1 MSSYISDQYSQSSSL
16 QQNNK
21 RSFPTM
27 VSEYSILTQVASN
40 LGSYKLNREHNA
52 PRQDE
57 KPKANAA
64 ISVTRR
70 TRTASVHRE
79 AELLMN
85 FMTTTSTDESV
96 MAVHNDSSKVN
107 PPKTPESRPSII
119 SPSFSFEAKRVENG
133 EDCEQ
138 FTSIT
143 GGRTARLQSVGK
155 ELSASNCFYLNCPSL
170 SLENGA
176 SLSEN
181 SPLES
186 SPSFLF
192 SRPINADPVDTYTM
206 DTTKVADEVGLNII
220 RSFNTAMS
228 WRTKTWIKAL
238 SDKLSTRYHEER
250 RNAVKNAVYNRS
262 ASGVD
267 RSVDTIKEAIK
278 KSSEARVIHSL
289 SKASSTVV
297 VHDVRTTFFVLE
309 QQLNHE
315 EQDTGINPPKRRR
328 QVSRESVNSIE
339 TSEPYDLSHSITLDA
354 KCSVFTSPMKKMTVS
369 FRAPGAI
376 HGTFVRDFDGN
387 ARLVN
392 VSITLD
398 TEALALSME
407 ENSRRIVRAASEEW
421 LISPPVNFCTIYDT
435 VQSQNTLADNK
446 ISCESSES
454 TPEPQEDLD
463 SQRYYSDR
471 RYESYFSPTAEKPES
486 LGPLVTPKLQEPFF
500 NEAEPSTYLPRSL
513 PLKDGTLNFG
523 TRGFLNPR
531 RVSPTDHQCSG
542 FVSPTPSKVGFTEDP
557 KVTARNYPVPPSL
570 VSPYFQNKE
579 EVAEDSDAPSM
590 PALLEVA
597 RAAHAKCH

>member
-1 MSSYISDQYSQSSSL
+1 MSSYIGDQYSQSSSL

-21 RSFPTM
+21 RSCPTM
-27 VSEYSILTQVASN
+27 VSEYSILTQIASN
-40 LGSYKLNREHNA
+40 LGTYKLNREHNS
-52 PRQDE
+52 PKQGE
-57 KPKANAA
+57 HPKPKEA
-64 ISVTRR
+64 IAVTRR
-70 TRTASVHRE
+70 TRTPSVHRE

-85 FMTTTSTDESV
+85 FMTTSTSTDDSV
-96 MAVHNDSSKVN
+96 TAVHNDIPKVK

-138 FTSIT
+138 FMSIT
-143 GGRTARLQSVGK
+143 GDTFGTTRLQSARK
-155 ELSASNCFYLNCPSL
+155 ELSASNCFDLNCPSL
-170 SLENGA
+170 SLENG
-176 SLSEN
+176 SSVSVN
-181 SPLES
+181 SPLDF

-192 SRPINADPVDTYTM
+192 SRPINADPVDSCTM
-206 DTTKVADEVGLNII
+206 DTTKVADEVGLNLI
-220 RSFNTAMS
+220 RSFNAAMS

-238 SDKLSTRYHEER
+238 SEKLSARYHEER
-250 RNAVKNAVYNRS
+250 KNAVRNAVYNRS

-278 KSSEARVIHSL
+278 KSSEARVVHSL

-315 EQDTGINPPKRRR
+315 EQDTGMNPPKRRR

-339 TSEPYDLSHSITLDA
+339 TSEPYDLSHAITLDA
-354 KCSVFTSPMKKMTVS
+354 KCSVSTSPMKKMTVS

-387 ARLVN
+387 ARLVS

-421 LISPPVNFCTIYDT
+421 LISPPINFCTIYDT
-435 VQSQNTLADNK
+435 VQSQENK
-446 ISCESSES
+446 VSCESSQS
-454 TPEPQEDLD
+454 TPEPEEDLD

-471 RYESYFSPTAEKPES
+471 RYESYFSPTAEPES
-486 LGPLVTPKLQEPFF
+486 LGPLVTPKMQEPFL
-500 NEAEPSTYLPRSL
+500 NEAEPSTFLPRSL
-513 PLKDGTLNFG
+513 PLQGDTLNFG
-523 TRGFLNPR
+523 ARAGFLNPR
-531 RVSPTDHQCSG
+531 RVSPTEHQCSS
-542 FVSPTPSKVGFTEDP
+542 FVSPTPSKVTFTEDP

-570 VSPYFQNKE
+570 VSPHFQNAE
-579 EVAEDSDAPSM
+579 QVAEDSDAPSM

>member
-1 MSSYISDQYSQSSSL
+1 L
-16 QQNNK
+16 HQNNK
-21 RSFPTM
+21 RSFPAM

-57 KPKANAA
+57 KPKAKAA

-96 MAVHNDSSKVN
+96 MAVQNDSSKVK

-133 EDCEQ
+133 EDCELACV
-138 FTSIT
+138 TVT
-143 GGRTARLQSVGK
+143 GGRTTRLQPVRK
-155 ELSASNCFYLNCPSL
+155 ELSDPNCFDLNCPSL
-170 SLENGA
+170 LLENG
-176 SLSEN
+176 SSVSEN

-192 SRPINADPVDTYTM
+192 SRPINAEPVDSCTM
-206 DTTKVADEVGLNII
+206 DTTKVADEVGLNLI
-220 RSFNTAMS
+220 RSFNAAMS

-238 SDKLSTRYHEER
+238 SDKLSARYHEER
-250 RNAVKNAVYNRS
+250 KHAVRNAVYNRS

-267 RSVDTIKEAIK
+267 RSVDAIKEAIK

-309 QQLNHE
+309 QQLNDE
-315 EQDTGINPPKRRR
+315 EEDIGMYPPKRRR

-339 TSEPYDLSHSITLDA
+339 TSEPYDLSHAITLDA
-354 KCSVFTSPMKKMTVS
+354 KCSVSTSPMKKMTVT
-369 FRAPGAI
+369 FRAPGVI
-376 HGTFVRDFDGN
+376 HGTFVRDFGGN

-392 VSITLD
+392 VTITLD

-446 ISCESSES
+446 MSCELSDS
-454 TPEPQEDLD
+454 TPEPEEDLD

-471 RYESYFSPTAEKPES
+471 RYESYFSPTADQPER
-486 LGPLVTPKLQEPFF
+486 LGTLVTPKLQESFL
-500 NEAEPSTYLPRSL
+500 NEAEPSNYLPRSL
-513 PLKDGTLNFG
+513 PIKDGTMNFG
-523 TRGFLNPR
+523 ARGFLNPR

-542 FVSPTPSKVGFTEDP
+542 FVSPTPSKVSFMEDP
-557 KVTARNYPVPPSL
+557 KVTSRNYPVPPSL
-570 VSPYFQNKE
+570 VSPYFRNKE
-579 EVAEDSDAPSM
+579 EVAEDPDAPSM

-597 RAAHAKCH
+597 RVAHAKCH